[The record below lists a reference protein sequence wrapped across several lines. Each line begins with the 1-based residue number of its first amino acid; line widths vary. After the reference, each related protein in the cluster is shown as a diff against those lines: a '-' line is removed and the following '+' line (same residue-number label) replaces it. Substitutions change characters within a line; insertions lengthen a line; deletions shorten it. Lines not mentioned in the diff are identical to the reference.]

1 MRVYGGGASR
11 KDGAELL
18 ASMSADMQRAAALP
32 PGLARHSLLVGLLI
46 DAGML
51 AQGVAD
57 ARFEV
62 TGRDAKDADDVTMA
76 LTAAL
81 ARCCTTS
88 WRSGFAEHGTLPFAL
103 LARCQPAVPKQPLL
117 LKVPEGYAFYA
128 LYPET
133 YAEAARRCREA
144 APRWEV
150 VGLRSIGTSLAAMVA
165 VGLGAPTPRS
175 LRPVGHPFAREIAA
189 SPPKDV
195 DPTTAFAVVDEGPG
209 LSGSSMAAA
218 GRWLQQA
225 GITST
230 RLHFFTSHPGMPGP
244 EASVDVRTLWAE
256 VSRQHLGFDEVVRDA
271 PRVEQRLRHW
281 VETLTGPLTQP
292 LQDIGGGAWRSLQV
306 RSDGEPLPPT
316 HPWQERR
323 KYLALSRTG
332 TWLVKFVGLGRMGRR
347 AYARAQA
354 LATAGFTPGPLGLCH
369 GFVVERWRDDLR
381 PLPARM
387 SPTHRAAIVGRVGDY
402 LAFRA
407 RTFPAPDDGGASM
420 PALLEMTR
428 CNAAEALGDAAGER
442 CTALARAFGQASAAV
457 LRVETDNRMHRWE
470 WLGGPSL
477 LLKTDAIDHATAHD
491 LVGCQDIAW
500 DVVGAEVEFD
510 LSPEE
515 TSALIARMAQQG
527 IAVER
532 SLIALL
538 RPAYLAF
545 QWAHFAMA
553 VNAADP
559 ADAASRTLLAATRDR
574 YRDGLRSDLQ
584 VPVDR

>member
-1 MRVYGGGASR
+1 MRVYGGGDNR
-11 KDGAELL
+11 QDGAALI
-18 ASMSADMQRAAALP
+18 ASMDADMQRVAALP
-32 PGLARHSLLVGLLI
+32 PGLARHSLLVSLLI

-57 ARFEV
+57 ARFDA
-62 TGRDAKDADDVTMA
+62 TGQEADRADDAPMA
-76 LTAAL
+76 LTVAL

-103 LARCQPAVPKQPLL
+103 LARCESAVPRQPLV

-133 YAEAARRCREA
+133 YAEAARRCRDA

-175 LRPVGHPFAREIAA
+175 LRPVGHPFAREIGA
-189 SPPKDV
+189 SPPTDV
-195 DPTTAFAVVDEGPG
+195 DPTTGFAVVDEGPG

-225 GITST
+225 GVTST

-244 EASVDVRTLWAE
+244 EASASVRTLWAD
-256 VSRQHLGFDEVVRDA
+256 VSRQHLGFDEAVRDA
-271 PRVEQRLRHW
+271 PRIEHRLHHW

-292 LQDIGGGAWRSLQV
+292 LQDIGGGAWRALQV
-306 RSDGEPLPPT
+306 RDDGEPRPPA
-316 HPWQERR
+316 HPWQERL
-323 KYLALSRTG
+323 KYLAFARTG

-347 AYARAQA
+347 AFARAQA
-354 LATAGFTPGPLGLCH
+354 LAAAGFTPAPLGLCH
-369 GFVVERWRDDLR
+369 GFIVERWRDDLR
-381 PLPARM
+381 PLPAHM
-387 SPTHRAAIVGRVGDY
+387 SPMQRAAVLARVGDY

-407 RTFPAPDDGGASM
+407 CSFPAQADSGASM
-420 PALLEMTR
+420 RSLFEMTR
-428 CNAAEALGDAAGER
+428 CNATEALGDAAGEL
-442 CTALARAFGQASAAV
+442 CTALAGAFERASAAV
-457 LRVETDNRMHRWE
+457 VRVETDNRMHRWE

-477 LLKTDAIDHATAHD
+477 LLKTDAIDHAFAHD

-500 DVVGAEVEFD
+500 DVVGAEVELD
-510 LSPEE
+510 LSPAE
-515 TSALIARMAQQG
+515 TSALIARMAQQA

-553 VNAADP
+553 VNAAGG
-559 ADAASRTLLAATRDR
+559 ADAASRAALEAGRDR
-574 YRDGLRSDLQ
+574 YREGLRSALQ
-584 VPVDR
+584 APADR